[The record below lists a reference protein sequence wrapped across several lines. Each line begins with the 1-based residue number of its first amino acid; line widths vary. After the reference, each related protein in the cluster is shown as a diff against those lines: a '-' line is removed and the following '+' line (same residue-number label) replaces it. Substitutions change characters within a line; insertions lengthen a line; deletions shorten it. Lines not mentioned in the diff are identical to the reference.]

1 MSTFRLH
8 VASHP
13 RGPSGEGE
21 SDAVTIEAPSL
32 RHAQAVVLGRADE
45 HFGEDAASAWM
56 TDEAGRRVWSLQID
70 EDRAPAGA

>member
-8 VASHP
+8 VATRS
-13 RGPSGEGE
+13 RAPSGEGGA
-21 SDAVTIEAPSL
+21 DAVAIEAPSL

-45 HFGEDAASAWM
+45 HFGADAASAWM
-56 TDEAGRRVWSLQID
+56 TDEDGRRVWSLQID

>member
-8 VASHP
+8 VATRLRDP
-13 RGPSGEGE
+13 GGEGGAE
-21 SDAVTIEAPSL
+21 PVTIVAPNL

-56 TDEAGRRVWSLQID
+56 TDEDGRRVWSLEID
-70 EDRAPAGA
+70 EDRAPEGA